1 MAINTRARTAVAPR
15 YPSFIKP
22 GGGRTANYFNV
33 KPGKWYEGEVTAVAA
48 FREMLDAVNSADIHA
63 VPMFPLVR
71 ELAKALGEPSGRAS
85 RHMAAF
91 HFVCCLNDAIE
102 IVARHFDYGPWLDAK
117 MREAERLRR
126 VGAKFDASEAA
137 AFSARMKAAREAKR
151 QARLMAGSTTSG
163 RA

>member
-1 MAINTRARTAVAPR
+1 MATNTSDGTAVATR

-33 KPGKWYEGEVTAVAA
+33 KPGKWFEGEVTAVAA
-48 FREMLDAVNSADIHA
+48 FREMLDAIKKGDIHA

-71 ELAKALGEPSGRAS
+71 ELAKALSEPSGRAS
-85 RHMAAF
+85 RHVAAF
-91 HFVCCLNDAIE
+91 HFVCRINDAIE
-102 IVARHFDYGPWLDAK
+102 FMALNCDYGPWLDAK
-117 MREAERLRR
+117 MLEAEHNRR
-126 VGAKFDASEAA
+126 IGAKFEASEAA

-151 QARLMAGSTTSG
+151 QARLIVGNVNGG